1 MSQQSSLRLNIE
13 QNKADF
19 KLEPL
24 KDALAC
30 FKFGLFSKTLDP
42 LQENP
47 ENPNNYRT
55 VTIKCLYLRCR

>member
-24 KDALAC
+24 EDAPAC

-47 ENPNNYRT
+47 KDLNNYRT
-55 VTIKCLYLRCR
+55 VTIKCLYPRYR